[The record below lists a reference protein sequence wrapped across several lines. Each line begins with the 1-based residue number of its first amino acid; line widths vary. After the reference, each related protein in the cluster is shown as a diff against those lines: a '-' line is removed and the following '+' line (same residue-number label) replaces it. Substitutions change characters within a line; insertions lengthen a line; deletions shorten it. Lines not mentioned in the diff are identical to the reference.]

1 MHRNISI
8 FNSIFDFATEG
19 IIVSNIDGEIVL
31 ANPKSHILF
40 GYEKDELI
48 GLKVEVLIPLKHR
61 TNHVEHRN
69 SFTANPR
76 PRTMGMGME
85 LSALRK
91 DGSEFPVEVS
101 LSHFTDDNKMYVLSY
116 IIDHTIRK
124 EQDAQIKEA
133 YEKLSKMNN
142 EVLELNSKLENRVK
156 ERTEELEI
164 AIQRLAKSQQE
175 LIVSLDKEKSLNDLK
190 SRFITTASHEFRTP
204 LGTILSSAAL
214 AMKYDD
220 DKKEQ
225 RHKHLERIKIS
236 VKNLTQ
242 ILNDFLSM
250 DKLDEGLVRNFPEPI
265 EVQSFINDLIDEMEN
280 FLRQGQKIIF
290 EKCKINSVKLDKH
303 LLKNSMLNLLS
314 NGIKYSK
321 ENSEIT
327 IRVEQ
332 VDNKVILAV
341 KDNGIGIPKDEQAYL
356 FDRFFR
362 AKNAINIQ
370 GTGLGLSIVQRYTQI
385 MGGELKF
392 TSDDNGTEFQLIFD
406 NDNEKNLTN

>member
-1 MHRNISI
+1 MHKNISI
-8 FNSIFDFATEG
+8 FSSIFAYATEG

-31 ANPKSHILF
+31 ANPKSHLLF
-40 GYEKDELI
+40 GYENDELI
-48 GLKVEVLIPLKHR
+48 GLKVEALIPLKHR

-69 SFTANPR
+69 SFTENPR
-76 PRTMGMGME
+76 PRTMGLGME

-116 IIDHTIRK
+116 IIDQTIK
-124 EQDAQIKEA
+124 KTQDLQIKEA

-142 EVLELNSKLENRVK
+142 EVLELNTKLEHRVR

-175 LIVSLDKEKSLNDLK
+175 LIYSLDKEKSLNDLK

-220 DKKEQ
+220 DKKDL
-225 RHKHLERIKIS
+225 RFKHLERIKLS

-250 DKLDEGLVRNFPEPI
+250 DKLDEGLVRNTPENI
-265 EVQSFINDLIDEMEN
+265 EVTAFITELIDEMEN
-280 FLRQGQKIIF
+280 FLRKGQNIIF
-290 EKCKINSVKLDKH
+290 ENSSVNNVKLDKH

-314 NGIKYSK
+314 NGIKYSNEDSAIIIK
-321 ENSEIT
+321 I
-327 IRVEQ
+327 EQ
-332 VDNKVILAV
+332 INDKVIFAV
-341 KDNGIGIPKDEQAYL
+341 RDSGIGIPKEEQIYL

-362 AKNAINIQ
+362 AKNAVNIQ

-385 MGGELKF
+385 MNGELRF
-392 TSDDNGTEFQLIFD
+392 TSDEKGTEFQLIF
-406 NDNEKNLTN
+406 NYEK